1 MKIVKYKEDDLS
13 NLMMSTISASNID
26 LNMFRPPINR
36 FMKILDRSF
45 FRKTVPIS
53 AAQVLDN
60 RQISRLR
67 TELRHDMLQ
76 LERLLV
82 IRPIPT
88 TGRRA
93 LLLKPEIKAKGKLA
107 SIQQRIKYGGN
118 YMADLYT
125 DHTGLQML
133 LHGAKHC
140 RIWLTSSML
149 Q

>member
-1 MKIVKYKEDDLS
+1 
-13 NLMMSTISASNID
+13 MMSTILALNID

-36 FMKILDRSF
+36 CMKILDRSF

-60 RQISRLR
+60 RQISSLK

-88 TGRRA
+88 TGRKA

-107 SIQQRIKYGGN
+107 SIQQEIKCGGA

-125 DHTGLQML
+125 DHTLLQML
-133 LHGAKHC
+133 LLGAKHC

-149 Q
+149 L